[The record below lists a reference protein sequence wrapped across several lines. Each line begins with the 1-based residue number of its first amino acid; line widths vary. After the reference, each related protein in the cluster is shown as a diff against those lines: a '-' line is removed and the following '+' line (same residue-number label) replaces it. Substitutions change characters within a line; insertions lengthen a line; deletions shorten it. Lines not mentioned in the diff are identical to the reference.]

1 MKELRVPGS
10 GEGSELMNLFPDTSR
25 GLSLRVRLDRFNQ
38 YLLRRAEESD
48 IPVGIITID
57 EGTWAKG
64 DEAVMAIIEREIRR
78 LVTRTEQPPE
88 QLPDPEA

>member
-1 MKELRVPGS
+1 M
-10 GEGSELMNLFPDTSR
+10 
-25 GLSLRVRLDRFNQ
+25 
-38 YLLRRAEESD
+38 
-48 IPVGIITID
+48 GIITID

-88 QLPDPEA
+88 QLPHPEA